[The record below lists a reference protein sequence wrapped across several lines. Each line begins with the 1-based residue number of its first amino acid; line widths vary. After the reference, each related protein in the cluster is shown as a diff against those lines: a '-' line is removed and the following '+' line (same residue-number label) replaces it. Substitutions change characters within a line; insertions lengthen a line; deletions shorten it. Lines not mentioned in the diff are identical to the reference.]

1 MIEIDERSLKAAIC
15 DFTEVTRTSQ
25 GFEVSLPQ
33 AYATGNI
40 VTVVVSTVPEG
51 FVVHDNSYAAMALEK
66 TGTARLRQLVEEVRE
81 PLAYYGCEL
90 IEMRVTRHCA
100 TADEVALAMVL
111 VGCGSRLIA
120 DKALATEKMPMFDFR
135 AKLLGR
141 VRDIVGTERVRTN
154 APVEGHLGSK
164 YKIAAT
170 ITARGSAEPI
180 AFVEPLSDPN
190 SLPRKFKEFYDIGL
204 NTAYSDVQRVT
215 VLDDSKTF
223 PTGDTLLMQEVSTL
237 VRYSDSAALFAQWET
252 VH

>member
-1 MIEIDERSLKAAIC
+1 MTINDRFLKAALC
-15 DFTEVTRTSQ
+15 DFTMVERTSQ

-40 VTVVVSTVPEG
+40 VTVVVAQVPEG

-66 TGTARLRQLVEEVRE
+66 TGAVRVQHLVEEVRE

-90 IEMRVTRHCA
+90 SEMRVMRRCA
-100 TADEVALAMVL
+100 STDEIALAMVL

-120 DKALATEKMPMFDFR
+120 DKALATVRMPMFDFR

-141 VRDIVGTERVRTN
+141 VTDIVGSDRVRTN
-154 APVEGHLGSK
+154 ATVEGHLGSR

-170 ITARGSAEPI
+170 VVARDSTKPI

-190 SLPRKFKEFYDIGL
+190 SLPRKFKEYYDIGL
-204 NTAYSDVQRVT
+204 NTAYSDVERIT
-215 VLDDSKTF
+215 VLDDSKAF

-237 VRYSDSAALFAQWET
+237 VRYSDSAKLFAQWET
-252 VH
+252 IQ